1 MTWPRALKSKLRENI
16 LEPEA
21 LGLGMH
27 TLPLQKTLFTDIWQV
42 SQNSNTLLIHPNILI
57 L

>member
-1 MTWPRALKSKLRENI
+1 MTWPLALKSKLREDI

-21 LGLGMH
+21 LVLGMH